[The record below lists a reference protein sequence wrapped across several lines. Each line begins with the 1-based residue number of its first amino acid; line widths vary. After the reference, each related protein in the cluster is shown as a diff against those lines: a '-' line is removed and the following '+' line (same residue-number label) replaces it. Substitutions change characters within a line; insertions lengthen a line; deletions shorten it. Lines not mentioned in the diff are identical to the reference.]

1 MPATTAT
8 ARRRLRL
15 ATAAEVTFAA
25 LLVVALVAGAP
36 TWELVVL
43 AVLFLD
49 AAAYGLW
56 QLRAIRRHDA
66 QPTGTAT
73 AGVAARV

>member
-1 MPATTAT
+1 MSATATTT
-8 ARRRLRL
+8 ARKRLRL
-15 ATAAEVTFAA
+15 ATIAEATFAV

-56 QLRAIRRHDA
+56 QLRAVRRHDEQRPA
-66 QPTGTAT
+66 AAT
-73 AGVAARV
+73 AWT